1 MSLEDDFKEKL
12 KDADFKYFD
21 SLVKEAIH
29 DHRKSFSFSRQ
40 HFETMHDAQE
50 TMREWQFSRDVIAHI
65 DIDPIEITVHL
76 RTESQRPYDSE
87 QTCSYQLSKHIQL
100 QKSNHQDHGA

>member
-1 MSLEDDFKEKL
+1 MWIIPFSCIIGLSKSSWGEIKKMSLEDDFKEKL

-76 RTESQRPYDSE
+76 RTES
-87 QTCSYQLSKHIQL
+87 
-100 QKSNHQDHGA
+100 